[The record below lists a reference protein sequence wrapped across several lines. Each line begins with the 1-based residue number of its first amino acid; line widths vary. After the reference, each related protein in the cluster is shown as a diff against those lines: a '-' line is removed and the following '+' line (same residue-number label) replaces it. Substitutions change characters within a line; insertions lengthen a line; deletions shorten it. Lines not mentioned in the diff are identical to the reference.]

1 MKTIIVP
8 MLNITSKDQLP
19 LEFQVNQTNGLMNC
33 IYSLININLTSFT
46 EIIFGI
52 LKEHEDKYSIVDH
65 IKADIKRND
74 IKDLFNALEIS
85 YYIFDK
91 PTSSQSETIY
101 TIINEFD
108 LIDNLFIKDAD
119 NLCKVTQQIPD
130 KNGIC
135 VYSLEDTK
143 FVDTINK
150 SYVSLDDHNIITNT
164 IEKKVISPLFNCG
177 GYMFE
182 NAKDFIDAY
191 DNLKQYDNEDN
202 GHIRLSHIIYWLIIN
217 KKKTFIPIEAEEY
230 IDFELEKY

>member
-101 TIINEFD
+101 TIIISKRGLFASACP
-108 LIDNLFIKDAD
+108 LIKTVNLE
-119 NLCKVTQQIPD
+119 
-130 KNGIC
+130 
-135 VYSLEDTK
+135 SR
-143 FVDTINK
+143 
-150 SYVSLDDHNIITNT
+150 NI
-164 IEKKVISPLFNCG
+164 V
-177 GYMFE
+177 
-182 NAKDFIDAY
+182 
-191 DNLKQYDNEDN
+191 Q
-202 GHIRLSHIIYWLIIN
+202 
-217 KKKTFIPIEAEEY
+217 
-230 IDFELEKY
+230 